1 MSTLVKTFMHQPV
14 ACLALPSNVG
24 SARDLMKQKNCHAI
38 PLVDVMEEDQVQVQ
52 GIVTSTDLVG
62 VFDDTVSIRQ
72 VMTTPVQIVGPDDT
86 AQAAAQQMVEH
97 DTHHLLVMEG
107 DRIVGMVSSLDFVG
121 LVSVK
126 GI

>member
-1 MSTLVKTFMHQPV
+1 MQQPV
-14 ACLALPSNVG
+14 VCCALPSDVG
-24 SARDLMKQKNCHAI
+24 SVRDLMEQKNCHAI
-38 PLVDVMEEDQVQVQ
+38 PLVDVLEEDQVQVR

-72 VMTTPVQIVGPDDT
+72 VMTAPVQTIAPDET
-86 AQAAAQQMVEH
+86 AQAAAQRMVEH

-107 DRIVGMVSSLDFVG
+107 DRIVGMISSFDFVG